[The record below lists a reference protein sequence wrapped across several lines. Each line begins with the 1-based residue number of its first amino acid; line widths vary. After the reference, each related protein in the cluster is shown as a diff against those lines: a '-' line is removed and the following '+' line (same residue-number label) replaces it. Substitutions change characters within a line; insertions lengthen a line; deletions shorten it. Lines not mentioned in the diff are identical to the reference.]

1 MPKSTSKTTQKGK
14 LTYIDLWGKYAICS
28 INGNQ
33 YYLLF
38 IDDAK
43 HYVMVE
49 FLKEKSG
56 AA

>member
-1 MPKSTSKTTQKGK
+1 MPKLTSRTTQKRE
-14 LTYIDLWGKYAICS
+14 LTHIDLWGKYAIHS